1 MSEDNSHAAVRP
13 SKSVVMEAE
22 KRASAKSARKGEPPF
37 HMTEQMRRLSTPWGV
52 ALARA
57 EQIDP
62 QSLGPGIILDAAV
75 GSGIQLIAYSN
86 VLKRPSLGVE
96 IDGNSA
102 VLCAA
107 NMYAA
112 AGNEDIQRTMDRVI
126 IGDSTDSEGVMA
138 EFWSSL

>member
-1 MSEDNSHAAVRP
+1 MSEDSSHASVRP
-13 SKSVVMEAE
+13 SASVAKEAD
-22 KRASAKSARKGEPPF
+22 KRESAESARKGEPSF
-37 HMTEQMRRLSTPWGV
+37 HMTEQMRRLSTPWSV

-62 QSLGPGIILDAAV
+62 RSLGPGIILDAAV

-96 IDGNSA
+96 IDGNAA

-107 NMYAA
+107 TCLPLRAKTIFRELWT
-112 AGNEDIQRTMDRVI
+112 G
-126 IGDSTDSEGVMA
+126 
-138 EFWSSL
+138 W